1 MRAFQLNMQESRCLK
16 TLHLIGMRFSKEAYG
31 ILGEGIATA
40 KTLKRLIINQ
50 TNIGSYG
57 LAELAAGFSQCS
69 SIEYL
74 DLQCN
79 DLNDSHALTLS
90 KIISIQFEMRDNLK
104 WKLGL
109 RLPQEIDVSKLGIRY
124 VHLARNAIGSKGA
137 IILAAAIK
145 QDAYL
150 RAVNLKKNK
159 IGENGIKELLS
170 AVNFNPNLLLMDVT
184 DNSSS
189 YVKKG
194 YVTLMKEALLKN
206 LKGTIHGYIVRAG
219 GENRDLK
226 KHQLSNFDFK
236 GPKALKQSRINFS
249 WLNPELFGIT
259 LKTRAAGS
267 ATRASHLGKD
277 IKLSLKSQFMQFA
290 TQAA

>member
-1 MRAFQLNMQESRCLK
+1 M
-16 TLHLIGMRFSKEAYG
+16 
-31 ILGEGIATA
+31 
-40 KTLKRLIINQ
+40 
-50 TNIGSYG
+50 
-57 LAELAAGFSQCS
+57 
-69 SIEYL
+69 
-74 DLQCN
+74 QCN

-124 VHLARNAIGSKGA
+124 VHLARNAIGTKGA
-137 IILAAAIK
+137 ITLAAAIK

-194 YVTLMKEALLKN
+194 YATLMKEALLKN
-206 LKGTIHGYIVRAG
+206 LKSTIHGYIVRAG
-219 GENRDLK
+219 GENKDLK
-226 KHQLSNFDFK
+226 KHQLSNSGFK

-259 LKTRAAGS
+259 LRTRTAGS
-267 ATRASHLGKD
+267 ASRASHLGKD
-277 IKLSLKSQFMQFA
+277 IKLSLKS
-290 TQAA
+290 